1 MPKRKKS
8 SVLKRS
14 LANSNSNVVKATKK
28 RRQNAQHDFAD
39 KLNTQALTNEKKKC
53 GRRPPVP
60 VLEEHRQASRAIAR
74 LLESDAQ
81 SRNGASVKSLTL
93 APHISNKKAVYAL
106 TMETLKKLPL
116 LEILIE
122 QAGLLPSDTL
132 SESDGECDRN
142 ATMTKA
148 VMMVLVREML
158 WGRGLQDSHA
168 GPVEQR
174 VLNAKG
180 TLLQLSSTATTRHQ
194 GLQTYREEMLK
205 VASRRPR
212 TGRVNTL
219 KLSLQEARIRLKK
232 TLSKAVSVDSHLP
245 DLLVFPPNT
254 DLHDHPLVMDG
265 SLILQSKASCIPAH
279 VLSPQPGWTVLD
291 ACAAPGNKTTH
302 LASLMQG
309 RGKIVACDKDPKR
322 LQRLKKNMSIT
333 GTDSLIEP
341 RCIDFLSV
349 DPSTHCD
356 AILLDPSC
364 SGSGTFL
371 SRMDYLLPSAASQR
385 DGEAWN
391 LESEAA
397 YSDER
402 VKSLAFFQTAA
413 LRHALSFS
421 SVQRIVYSTCSVYIE
436 ENEGVVASVLE
447 EATALGFRLTRALP
461 SWSRRGLR
469 ARGLDADDASM
480 MLRTNPVED
489 DTDGFFVALF
499 QRDKTIP
506 NPQE

>member
-1 MPKRKKS
+1 M
-8 SVLKRS
+8 LKRS
-14 LANSNSNVVKATKK
+14 LSNSNSKVVKATKK
-28 RRQNAQHDFAD
+28 RRQNVQHDFPD
-39 KLNTQALTNEKKKC
+39 RLNTQALVDEKKKC
-53 GRRPPVP
+53 GTRPPIP

-122 QAGLLPSDTL
+122 QAGLLPSDTHGE
-132 SESDGECDRN
+132 SENENKSENDRN
-142 ATMTKA
+142 TTMAKA

-168 GPVEQR
+168 GPAEQR
-174 VLNAKG
+174 VLNAKH
-180 TLLQLSSTATTRHQ
+180 TLLQLSATATARHQ
-194 GLQTYREEMLK
+194 GLQTYREKMWK
-205 VASRRPR
+205 VASSRPR

-219 KLSLQEARIRLKK
+219 KLSLQEALLHLG
-232 TLSKAVSVDSHLP
+232 TALSSKAVSVDPHLP
-245 DLLVFPPNT
+245 DVLIFPPNT
-254 DLHDHPLVMDG
+254 DLHDHPLVTSG

-279 VLSPQPGWTVLD
+279 VLSPHPGWTILD

-309 RGKIVACDKDPKR
+309 QGKIVAYDKDPKR
-322 LQRLKKNMSIT
+322 LQRLKQNISMT

-341 RCIDFLSV
+341 RCTDFLSV

-402 VKSLAFFQTAA
+402 VKSLASFQSAA
-413 LRHALSFS
+413 LRHALSFT

-461 SWSRRGLR
+461 SWSRRGLP
-469 ARGLDADDASM
+469 ARGLDANDASM
-480 MLRTNPVED
+480 VLRTNPVED

-499 QRDKTIP
+499 LRDP
-506 NPQE
+506 E